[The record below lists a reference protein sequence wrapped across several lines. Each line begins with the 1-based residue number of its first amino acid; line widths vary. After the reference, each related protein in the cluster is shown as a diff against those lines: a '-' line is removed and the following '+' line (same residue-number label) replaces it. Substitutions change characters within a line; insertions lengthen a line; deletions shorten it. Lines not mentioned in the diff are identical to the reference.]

1 MSLAG
6 PILYDNDF
14 ILRPLRYS
22 DAEALARHA
31 NDAEVARYLRTTFP
45 HPYFLYDAQKFI
57 RWVHESDNM
66 YVLAIELEGEAAG
79 VIGIHH
85 TFMLRRQVWEVGYW
99 LGKVHWNKNIMTTAL
114 GKMMEYYKS
123 ILPMKEIY
131 ASIYEPN
138 IASAKVLQKCGF
150 TLLSSHKGVI
160 IRDGSQ
166 VTEQIWIKRF

>member
-1 MSLAG
+1 MTPAEPVLSG
-6 PILYDNDF
+6 NHF

-31 NDAEVARYLRTTFP
+31 NNAEVARYLRTSFP

-57 RWVHESDNM
+57 RWVQENDDH
-66 YVLAIELEGEAAG
+66 YVLAIEVEGEAAG
-79 VIGIHH
+79 AIGIHH
-85 TFMLRRQVWEVGYW
+85 TFMLRRQVWETGYW
-99 LGKVHWNKNIMTTAL
+99 LGQAHWNKKIMSEAL
-114 GKMMEYYKS
+114 GKMLEYYAPV
-123 ILPMKEIY
+123 LHLKEIY

-138 IASAKVLQKCGF
+138 VASAKVLQKCGF
-150 TLLSSHKGVI
+150 TLLRSLRGVI